1 MIKRIMLLFAFLV
14 VPILLSMGCVAKG
27 PTGRWQQNQEAQKLF
42 TSTAILENHSYY
54 YTGQKAR
61 PDAIIA
67 IDNAYRLQSNLWI
80 AIDVTPKLIKEW
92 LAWYK
97 SEFSM
102 YCTYRGGYIMTPDQQ
117 IVGIWYSK
125 ELLNTIYSPE
135 PGVVEVYLPY
145 SAPGSR
151 CDRQQFFD
159 YL

>member
-1 MIKRIMLLFAFLV
+1 MIKRIILLLAFFV
-14 VPILLSMGCVAKG
+14 APVLLSMGCVAKG
-27 PTGRWQQNQEAQKLF
+27 PTGRWQQNQDAQKLF
-42 TSTAILENHSYY
+42 TSASILENHSYY
-54 YTGQKAR
+54 YTGQKAK

-67 IDNAYRLQSNLWI
+67 IDNAYRLQSKLWI

-117 IVGIWYSK
+117 VAGIWYSK

-135 PGVVEVYLPY
+135 SGVVEVYLPY
-145 SAPGSR
+145 SAPGSM
-151 CDRQQFFD
+151 CDRQRFLD
-159 YL
+159 DL

>member
-1 MIKRIMLLFAFLV
+1 MIKRIILLLAFFV
-14 VPILLSMGCVAKG
+14 APVLLSMGCVAKG
-27 PTGRWQQNQEAQKLF
+27 PTGRWQQNQDAQKLF
-42 TSTAILENHSYY
+42 TSASILENHSYY
-54 YTGQKAR
+54 YTGQKAK

-67 IDNAYRLQSNLWI
+67 IDNAYRLQSKLWI

-117 IVGIWYSK
+117 VAGIWYSK

-135 PGVVEVYLPY
+135 PGVVEVYLPH
-145 SAPGSR
+145 SAPGSM
-151 CDRQQFFD
+151 CDRQRFLD
-159 YL
+159 DL